1 MWRSAAI
8 DSPGLTVSE
17 LFPDSLLQHY
27 DIPAAGI
34 TVIHGAQYFVWAVL
48 FFIFFCLVFRVQTSV
63 FLSWAGG
70 FARYPVKRTY
80 YDTSP
85 AVRLGLP
92 IGFLVLLPV
101 AAYLVYGTSSV
112 EAPYLLILASL
123 AGYYV
128 MRFLFLA
135 GMAYVSGE
143 RDLAAVL
150 SRLSCLFFITATVVY
165 CVILIIGMF
174 LPDLY
179 PVLTGPVS
187 AVAAA
192 VLLLLYS
199 AELLRIF
206 FSFREPL
213 LLTILYLCTLEILPV
228 VTAAVVVVRY

>member
-1 MWRSAAI
+1 M
-8 DSPGLTVSE
+8 TVSE

-34 TVIHGAQYFVWAVL
+34 TVINGAQYFVWAVL

-128 MRFLFLA
+128 MRFLFLT

-150 SRLSCLFFITATVVY
+150 SRLSCLFFIQIVTPEIQAPG
-165 CVILIIGMF
+165 ILDQQGRCCCSGSISTP
-174 LPDLY
+174 LPSSRS
-179 PVLTGPVS
+179 G
-187 AVAAA
+187 
-192 VLLLLYS
+192 
-199 AELLRIF
+199 R
-206 FSFREPL
+206 
-213 LLTILYLCTLEILPV
+213 
-228 VTAAVVVVRY
+228 